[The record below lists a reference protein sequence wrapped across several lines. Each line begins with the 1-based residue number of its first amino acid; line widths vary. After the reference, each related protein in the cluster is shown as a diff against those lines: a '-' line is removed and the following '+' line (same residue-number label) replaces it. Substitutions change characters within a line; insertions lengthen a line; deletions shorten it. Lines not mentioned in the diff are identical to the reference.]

1 MKQKVHSER
10 PRRIAVGFIAAFL
23 VLSTAA
29 CSGGSGAASSALPA
43 SGAAPSAGNAA
54 STGKKWAG
62 KTLTVCSWGGAIQAA
77 QKKTIFDTFAEKY
90 GCTIKEDTDP
100 TPAKVK
106 AAVQANKMEVDV
118 WDVDTDFAF
127 RGEKQGLFEKLG
139 FNVIKKDGLIS
150 NFITEYSVPSE
161 CSAICISWNTQKF
174 SDSNRPK
181 NWSEFFDTAK
191 FSGNRTLYSNP
202 MSMLEAV
209 LMADGV
215 AMDKL
220 YPLDVDRAF
229 NYLDK
234 HKKDIQTFW
243 DSGSQSVQLVSS
255 GDDPLGEVWAGRI
268 IKAKDEGQP
277 VDYDWNQAIITAD
290 SWVIGKGSKNVE
302 MANDFIAYATSAQVV
317 ANYAIEYP
325 GNAPCNNDAYKLM
338 TQAQVDKLASSPEKQ
353 KNQVYYD
360 VKWWADNY
368 DTVYQRFQEWK
379 LS

>member
-1 MKQKVHSER
+1 MKQKIYR
-10 PRRIAVGFIAAFL
+10 GYFFRTAAGFLAALL
-23 VLSTAA
+23 VLSASG
-29 CSGGSGAASSALPA
+29 CGGSPGAASAALPA
-43 SGAAPSAGNAA
+43 SGTAVSAGSAA
-54 STGKKWAG
+54 KGKKWSG

-77 QKKTIFDTFAEKY
+77 QKKIIFDTFAEKY

-127 RGEKQGLFEKLG
+127 RGEKQGLFEKLD
-139 FNVIKKDGLIS
+139 FSVIKKDGLIP

-161 CSAICISWNTQKF
+161 CSAICISWNTQKYN
-174 SDSNRPK
+174 DSNRPK
-181 NWSEFFDTAK
+181 NWTEFFDTAK
-191 FSGNRTLYSNP
+191 FPGNRTLYSNP

-215 AMDKL
+215 AMDQL
-220 YPLDVDRAF
+220 FPLDVDRAF
-229 NYLDK
+229 QYLDK
-234 HKKDIQTFW
+234 HRKDIQTFW

-277 VDYDWNQAIITAD
+277 VDYDWNQAIITSD

-302 MANDFIAYATSAQVV
+302 MANDFISYATSAQIV

-338 TQAQVDKLASSPEKQ
+338 TKEQVDKLASSTEKQ
-353 KNQVYYD
+353 KNQVFYD
-360 VKWWADNY
+360 VKWWVDNY
-368 DTVYQRFQEWK
+368 DAVYQRFQEWK

>member
-1 MKQKVHSER
+1 MKQNLFRKR
-10 PRRIAVGFIAAFL
+10 AGRFAAVFAAVAL
-23 VLSTAA
+23 ALSATA
-29 CSGGSGAASSALPA
+29 CSGGSSPASSGAASADGTAA
-43 SGAAPSAGNAA
+43 SG
-54 STGKKWAG
+54 GKKWAG

-77 QKKTIFDTFAEKY
+77 QKKTIFDKFAEKT

-127 RGEKQGLFEKLG
+127 RGESQGLFEKLD
-139 FNVIKKDGLIS
+139 FNVIKKDGLIP
-150 NFITEYSVPSE
+150 NFITDYSVPSE
-161 CSAICISWNTQKF
+161 CSAICISWNTNEF
-174 SDSNRPK
+174 TDGNRPK
-181 NWSEFFDTAK
+181 TWAEFFDTAK
-191 FSGNRTLYSNP
+191 FPGNRTLYSNP

-209 LMADGV
+209 LIADGV
-215 AMDKL
+215 PMDQL

-229 NYLDK
+229 RFLDK

-268 IKAKDEGQP
+268 IKAKEENQP

-290 SWVIGKGSKNVE
+290 SWVIGKGSQNVE
-302 MANDFIAYATSAQVV
+302 MANDFIAFATSPQVV
-317 ANYAIEYP
+317 ADYAVEYP

-338 TQAQVDKLASSPEKQ
+338 TQEQVDKLASSPEKQ

-360 VKWWADNY
+360 VKWWVDNY
-368 DTVYQRFQEWK
+368 DAVYQRFQEWK
-379 LS
+379 IS